1 MADDKKAVLFYCD
14 LIHTIEKLILKDRIN
29 KTDNAGSLL
38 HIELGINYLT

>member
-29 KTDNAGSLL
+29 KTNNAG
-38 HIELGINYLT
+38 ELFYLWWH